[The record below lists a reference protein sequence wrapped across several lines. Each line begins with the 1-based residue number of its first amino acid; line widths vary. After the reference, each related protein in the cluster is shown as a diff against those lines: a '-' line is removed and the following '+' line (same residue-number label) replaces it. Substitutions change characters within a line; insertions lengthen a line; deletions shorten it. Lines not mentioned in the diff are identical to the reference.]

1 MKKHFVRICAILLYM
16 TSLLFNKQKM
26 KKIHIF
32 FRIILFVSLAIEEA
46 DMV

>member
-26 KKIHIF
+26 KKIHF